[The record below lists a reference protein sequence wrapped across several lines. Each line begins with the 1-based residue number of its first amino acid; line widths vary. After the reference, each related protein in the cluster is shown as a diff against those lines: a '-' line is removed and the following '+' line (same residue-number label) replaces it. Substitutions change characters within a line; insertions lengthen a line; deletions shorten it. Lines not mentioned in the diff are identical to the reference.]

1 MLKLSPVARSVQI
14 LMWSTGVVAGV
25 SFSASAMAQADA
37 ALQRVEITGSSIKR
51 VDAETALP
59 VTVIT
64 RAQIENSGAT
74 TTEELL
80 KRVSANSAMT
90 SDTGQGTGYATSNAN
105 LRGLGANS
113 TLVLLN
119 GRRLAN
125 HPFGNIGGN
134 ASVDLNSIPFAAI
147 ERIEVLRDGASA
159 VYGTDA
165 VGGVINFITRKD
177 YQNGEVSIRYGD
189 TQAKI
194 GGSEKGATL
203 ALGFGSLATDNFN
216 VLLTANVQR
225 NARIRSID
233 QALYNRGVTEVP
245 NSDPPSSSAP
255 FPGYISTDF
264 GPVAPGAYPEAI
276 LGSNYTACGGATS
289 FVTVGG
295 APTPSGG
302 QQRGCRFIY
311 AATLDNMPDSDKS
324 DFYGRATFNVSSNH
338 QLFLEGS
345 FARNH
350 TIGRV
355 APTPIKYGF
364 GPFHA
369 DINDFYH
376 VLMPITSK
384 YYPRAFMASLG
395 IPEPTSGMA
404 EIGLRAVP
412 AGNRVSD
419 NTNEQQRLVAG
430 ASGTVMGWDYDT
442 GINVSK
448 ASGLLNYSGYV
459 HEDRFLTA
467 LASGDLN
474 PFGPGDAASEAAWKY
489 AAMDGDMRKSTSTVT
504 AFDFKVSKEL
514 MQMAGGNMGLAIG
527 TDLRREEASDTPVN
541 SDYALGKHIGGE
553 GTVPATS
560 ASRTLSAVFAELN
573 VPFAKGWEA
582 TLAARHDSYSDFGSS
597 FNPKAS
603 VRYQPSR
610 ELVFRAAAGTG
621 FRAPT
626 LWDVN
631 SPPSFSNTADTVLD
645 PACPNP
651 AEIEGRCNS
660 QVVTKS
666 TAAASLKPETSRQF
680 SFGMV
685 FEPIKAMSITL
696 DYWRIRK
703 NDQIGVIAADTL
715 MTTPA
720 LATRFSN
727 RIKRGPD
734 GYILFV
740 ETPVDNLGDLQTSGL
755 DFDIRGR
762 VNMGGSGKLNLGFA
776 GTYVNSY
783 ESQKYAGGEVSQFA
797 GTGGD
802 GSVAPVPKWQT
813 TTTAEWLYGSVGVT
827 LEHTFTQGWL
837 ESVTSVCNNVGGDC
851 VEGYQVKNASRFNL
865 SMAYRGVKGMTA
877 RLGVRNLFDQAPPFT
892 ASASYG
898 SHAAGYAASFTDPRG
913 RFFYGS
919 LAYQFK

>member
-1 MLKLSPVARSVQI
+1 MVKLNPVARSVQT
-14 LMWSTGVVAGV
+14 LLWGTAVVAGT
-25 SFSASAMAQADA
+25 SLSASAWAQADTS
-37 ALQRVEITGSSIKR
+37 LQRVEITGSSIKR

-59 VTVIT
+59 VTIIT
-64 RAQIENSGAT
+64 RSQIENSGAT

-80 KRVSANSAMT
+80 KRVSANSAMV
-90 SDTGQGTGYATSNAN
+90 SDTTQGAGYATSNAN

-125 HPFGNIGGN
+125 HPFGSIGGN

-165 VGGVINFITRKD
+165 VGGVINFITRQD
-177 YQNGEVSIRYGD
+177 YQSGEVSVRYGD

-194 GGSEKGATL
+194 GGAEKGASI
-203 ALGFGSLATDNFN
+203 ALGFGSLAKENFN
-216 VLLTANVQR
+216 VLLTANMQKNTR
-225 NARIRSID
+225 LRAID
-233 QALYNRGVTEVP
+233 QGLYNRGVSEIP

-255 FPGYISTDF
+255 FPGYISTAF
-264 GPVAPGAYPEAI
+264 GPVAPGSYPEAN
-276 LGSNYTACGGATS
+276 LGANYIPCGGATS
-289 FVTVGG
+289 FVTSGS
-295 APTPSGG
+295 PTPNGSPR
-302 QQRGCRFIY
+302 RGCRFIY
-311 AATLDNMPDSDKS
+311 AATLDNLPDSDKT
-324 DFYGRATFNVSSNH
+324 DVFGRATFNLSSEH
-338 QLFLEGS
+338 QMFLEGS

-350 TIGRV
+350 SIGRV

-369 DINDFYH
+369 DINDYYH

-395 IPEPTSGMA
+395 IAEPASGMA

-412 AGNRVSD
+412 AGNRISD

-430 ASGTVMGWDYDT
+430 ATGVVMGWDYNT
-442 GINVSK
+442 AINYSK
-448 ASGLLNYSGYV
+448 ASGLLNYAGYI
-459 HEDRFLTA
+459 HEDRFLTSIG
-467 LASGDLN
+467 SGNLN
-474 PFGPGDAASEAAWKY
+474 PFGPGDAASDAAWKF
-489 AAMDGDMRKSTSTVT
+489 AGMDGDMRKSTSTVT
-504 AFDFKVSKEL
+504 AFDFKVSKE
-514 MQMAGGNMGLAIG
+514 MMAMAGGNMGLAMG
-527 TDLRREEASDTPVN
+527 VDLRREEADDKPIN
-541 SDYALGKHIGGE
+541 ADYALGKHIGGE

-560 ASRTLSAVFAELN
+560 ASRNLSAVFAEVN
-573 VPFAKGWEA
+573 IPFAKGWEA

-603 VRYQPSR
+603 IRFQPSR
-610 ELVFRAAAGTG
+610 ELVLRAAAGTG

-651 AEIEGRCNS
+651 AELQGRCNS

-666 TAAASLKPETSRQF
+666 TAATSLKPETSRQF
-680 SFGMV
+680 SMGVV
-685 FEPIKAMSITL
+685 FEPVKAMSITL
-696 DYWRIRK
+696 DYWNIEK
-703 NDQIGVIAADTL
+703 KDQIGVIAAESL

-720 LATRFSN
+720 LATKFAS
-727 RIKRGPD
+727 RIKRGAD

-740 ETPVDNLGDLQTSGL
+740 ETPVDNLGDLKTSGL

-762 VNMGGSGKLNLGFA
+762 LSMGTSGKLNLGFA
-776 GTYVNSY
+776 GTYVNNY
-783 ESQKYAGGEVSQFA
+783 DAQKYAGGQVDQFV

-802 GSVAPVPKWQT
+802 GSVPPIPKWQT
-813 TTTAEWLYGSVGVT
+813 SASAEWMYGDVGVT
-827 LEHTFTQGWL
+827 LEHAFTQGWF
-837 ESVTSVCNNVGGDC
+837 ESVNSVCNNVGGDC
-851 VEGYQVKNASRFNL
+851 VEGHSVTNSSRFNL
-865 SMAYRGVKGMTA
+865 SVAYRGIKDLTA
-877 RLGVRNLFDQAPPFT
+877 RLGVRNLLNTEPPYT
-892 ASASYG
+892 ASSSYG

-913 RFFYGS
+913 RFIYGS
-919 LAYQFK
+919 LAYKFK